1 MSLKYAS
8 YTDVVKACLR
18 RTSYIQFMVPALFG
32 DCQQIVTA
40 HVETDAIDE

>member
-18 RTSYIQFMVPALFG
+18 RTSYIQLMVFALFG
-32 DCQQIVTA
+32 DGQQTVTA
-40 HVETDAIDE
+40 YVETDTFDK